1 MKLLDKKVMKL
12 METTGKIEA
21 IAVRQNKQDFLIG
34 VYSINEI
41 LKFTKYTRRLI
52 VSYDEEDEPIYNEQI
67 QRNIENPRVQKIA
80 DFLIN
85 DPDATFPTNIV
96 LHIPIEVI
104 DEYIVDERNRV
115 SITLNPKVFSEL
127 KKENGNIFISIID
140 GQHRVKGIEIAI
152 ERLKNEIDFL
162 IKNLRSNKSES
173 LEEKLIFYQD
183 RLNDLLNIQ
192 LVVTFFIDKTLE
204 YQAMIFS
211 TINRTQKRV
220 SQSLVYSLFG
230 LDTDDTPQKT
240 ALEIVLRLNGHKNSP
255 FYKRIKLYG
264 ASYSKNDTPPL
275 SQATMVKSIVNLI
288 SENLRES
295 ENDRY
300 KKRKELQ
307 NRNPSST
314 RFLPFRKYYA
324 NDRDSL
330 ISDIMFFYFYEVK
343 NIFQG
348 LWDFEENNKPTNI
361 LHTTVGYESLLK
373 ILVDILKEERNIE
386 KLNYE
391 MSKTIFRDKYLK
403 FIQDMDISNINR
415 YSFNQRG
422 KKYFYLDMS
431 LRIFPPTNND
441 DSRLI
446 ELKNLE

>member
-1 MKLLDKKVMKL
+1 

-34 VYSINEI
+34 VYSIQEI
-41 LKFTKYTRRLI
+41 LKFTKYTKRLI
-52 VSYDEEDEPIYNEQI
+52 VSYDDDGEPIYNEQI
-67 QRNIENPRVQKIA
+67 QRDIENPRVQKIA

-96 LHIPIEVI
+96 LHIPFEVI
-104 DEYIVDERNRV
+104 DEYSVDGNNRV
-115 SITLNPKVFSEL
+115 SIALNPKVFSEL
-127 KKENGNIFISIID
+127 KKENGDIYISIID

-152 ERLKNEIDFL
+152 DRLKNEIDFL
-162 IKNLRSNKSES
+162 IRNLRNNKNSS
-173 LEEKLIFYQD
+173 LEEKLVFYQD

-264 ASYSKNDTPPL
+264 ASYSRNITPPL

-300 KKRKELQ
+300 KKRKELS
-307 NRNPSST
+307 NRNSNSSK
-314 RFLPFRKYYA
+314 FLPFRKYYV
-324 NDRDSL
+324 NDNDSV
-330 ISDIMFFYFYEVK
+330 ISDILFFYFYEIK
-343 NIFQG
+343 NTFINQ
-348 LWDFEENNKPTNI
+348 WDLDQTNTPTNI

-373 ILVDILKEERNIE
+373 ILVDILKEEQNID

-391 MSKTIFRDKYLK
+391 ISKILFRDKYLK
-403 FIQDMDISNINR
+403 SIQNLDISNVNR

-431 LRIFPPTNND
+431 LKIFPPKSND
-441 DSRLI
+441 DPRLI
-446 ELKNLE
+446 ELENLE

>member
-1 MKLLDKKVMKL
+1 MKL

-34 VYSINEI
+34 VYSIQEI

-52 VSYDEEDEPIYNEQI
+52 VSYDEDGEPIYNEQI

-104 DEYIVDERNRV
+104 DEYLVDEKNRV

-127 KKENGNIFISIID
+127 KKEDGNIFISIID

-152 ERLKNEIDFL
+152 QRLRNEIDFL
-162 IKNLRSNKSES
+162 IKNLRINMSNS
-173 LEEKLIFYQD
+173 LENKLMFFQD

-240 ALEIVLRLNGHKNSP
+240 ALEIVLRLNGHKKSP

-300 KKRKELQ
+300 KKRKELL
-307 NRNPSST
+307 NRNSSSN

-324 NDRDSL
+324 SDRDSL
-330 ISDIMFFYFYEVK
+330 ISDIMFFYFYEIK
-343 NIFQG
+343 NIFEG
-348 LWDFEENNKPTNI
+348 LWDFEGNNMPTNI
-361 LHTTVGYESLLK
+361 LHTTIGYESLLK
-373 ILVDILKEERNIE
+373 ILVDILKEEKNIE
-386 KLNYE
+386 QLNYE
-391 MSKTIFRDKYLK
+391 ISKTIFRDKYLK
-403 FIQDMDISNINR
+403 YIQDIDISNVNR

-431 LRIFPPTNND
+431 LKIFPPED
-441 DSRLI
+441 LADLRLK
-446 ELKNLE
+446 ELRTLE

>member
-1 MKLLDKKVMKL
+1 

-34 VYSINEI
+34 VYSIQEI
-41 LKFTKYTRRLI
+41 LKFTKYTKRLI
-52 VSYDEEDEPIYNEQI
+52 VSYDDDGEPIYNEQI
-67 QRNIENPRVQKIA
+67 QRDIENPRVQKIA

-96 LHIPIEVI
+96 LHIPFEVI
-104 DEYIVDERNRV
+104 DEYSVDGNNRV
-115 SITLNPKVFSEL
+115 SIALNPKVFSEL
-127 KKENGNIFISIID
+127 KKENGDIYISIID

-152 ERLKNEIDFL
+152 DRLKNEIDFL
-162 IKNLRSNKSES
+162 IRNLRNNKNSS
-173 LEEKLIFYQD
+173 LEEKLVFYQD

-264 ASYSKNDTPPL
+264 ASYSRNITPPL

-300 KKRKELQ
+300 KKRKELS
-307 NRNPSST
+307 NRN
-314 RFLPFRKYYA
+314 
-324 NDRDSL
+324 
-330 ISDIMFFYFYEVK
+330 
-343 NIFQG
+343 
-348 LWDFEENNKPTNI
+348 
-361 LHTTVGYESLLK
+361 
-373 ILVDILKEERNIE
+373 
-386 KLNYE
+386 
-391 MSKTIFRDKYLK
+391 
-403 FIQDMDISNINR
+403 
-415 YSFNQRG
+415 
-422 KKYFYLDMS
+422 
-431 LRIFPPTNND
+431 
-441 DSRLI
+441 
-446 ELKNLE
+446 